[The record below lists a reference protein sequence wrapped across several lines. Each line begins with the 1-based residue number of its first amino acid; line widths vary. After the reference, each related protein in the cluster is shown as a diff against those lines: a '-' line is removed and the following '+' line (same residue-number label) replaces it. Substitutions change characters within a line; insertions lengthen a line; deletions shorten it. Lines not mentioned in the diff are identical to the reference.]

1 MKPRAIKLTVGLA
14 SSCALVV
21 SPTLV
26 SNATSPTALKVPSQS
41 FDDKLDAAS
50 SQLSSASKKVRAAK
64 LVLEET
70 NKKLPDAKRKVAK
83 AQAAYRAAQERT
95 EAAQAK
101 VRRAEAKTVKAEAE
115 IAKVKGEIQEL
126 REQVG
131 ILARAVYVNGGNW
144 QELEML
150 LEAST
155 PSEFAERLV
164 SYRRVAKSQNNSL
177 DYLAEAQVRLGKLLA
192 KLEALQQEAQAG
204 RDAAAKAQ
212 GEARDAAAQADK
224 YKAELDALAAKR
236 AQALKD
242 ARSDRDQVKS
252 MYDDLLEAQRA
263 ALAASAAKANS
274 GSKRPSGSNGGS
286 GNSGGS
292 NGGSGGSGGQTSS
305 GSLSWPLPGYSVG
318 GRTGP
323 RVHPLYGYSSCHTG
337 DDVGAPSGT
346 PIKAAAAGTVI
357 SASYGSVYGNNVMIS
372 HGRGLVTMYA
382 HQSQMAVSSGQ
393 KVKRGQTIG
402 YVGSTGYSTGPH
414 LHFEVHVNGV
424 PYEPMGWFGGS
435 KYRVTCW
442 NG

>member
-1 MKPRAIKLTVGLA
+1 MKPKAVKLTVGLA

-26 SNATSPTALKVPSQS
+26 GNAMSPTATQVPSQS
-41 FDDKLDAAS
+41 FDDKLEAAS
-50 SQLSSASKKVRAAK
+50 AKLSTASKKVRAAK

-70 NKKLPDAKRKVAK
+70 NKKLPAAKQKVAK
-83 AQAAYRAAQERT
+83 AQADYAAAQART
-95 EAAQAK
+95 AAAQAK
-101 VRRAEAKTVKAEAE
+101 VKEAEAETAKAEVE
-115 IAKVKGEIQEL
+115 IAKVKEEILKL
-126 REQVG
+126 REHVG

-177 DYLAEAQVRLGKLLA
+177 DRLAEAQARLGKLLE
-192 KLEALQQEAQAG
+192 KLEKLERQAQEG

-212 GEARDAAAQADK
+212 GEAQAAAAQATK
-224 YKAELDALAAKR
+224 YKAELDALVARR
-236 AQALKD
+236 ARALKD

-252 MYDDLLEAQRA
+252 MYDNLLAAQRA
-263 ALAASAAKANS
+263 ALAASAAKSNT
-274 GSKRPSGSNGGS
+274 GSKRP
-286 GNSGGS
+286 GGS
-292 NGGSGGSGGQTSS
+292 NGGSGGSSGGGNSGGHVPT
-305 GSLSWPLPGYSVG
+305 GSLSWPLPGYSAG

-323 RVHPLYGYSSCHTG
+323 RVHPVYGYSSCHTG
-337 DDVGAPSGT
+337 DDIGAPSGT
-346 PIKAAAAGTVI
+346 PIKAAAGGTVI
-357 SASYGSVYGNNVMIS
+357 SASYGSVYGNNIMIS
-372 HGRGLVTMYA
+372 HGNGLVTMYA
-382 HQSQMAVSSGQ
+382 HQSRMAVSSGQ
-393 KVKRGQTIG
+393 KVSRGQTIG